1 MRRRFLGAVAVSCV
15 MVASPEAT
23 ADMQMRS
30 GGAVRKLGR
39 GFVNVVTGW
48 VEIPKRIDETSWDQG
63 MAAGMTWGLLRG
75 LGHGFIRTAAGA
87 YEMVTFPVPAPP
99 DYAPVIEP
107 AFVFT
112 RQR

>member
-1 MRRRFLGAVAVSCV
+1 MRTRAIAVFVFVLCALPIPA
-15 MVASPEAT
+15 AS
-23 ADMQMRS
+23 ADTRMRS

-39 GFVNVVTGW
+39 GVVNLVTGW
-48 VEIPKRIDETSWDQG
+48 VEIPRRIDETSWDQG

-75 LGHGFIRTAAGA
+75 LGYGFIRTAAGA

-107 AFVFT
+107 EFVFS
-112 RQR
+112 RP